1 MGYFVGDYVYV
12 SSVGRYGYIVEAEG
26 NRYLVEFND
35 GKTKEVTED
44 EFVWLEG

>member
-26 NRYLVEFND
+26 NRYLVEFNN
-35 GKTKEVTED
+35 GKTVEVTED
-44 EFVWLEG
+44 EFIWVEG